1 VTAQKKVSP
10 VSLFRKNIEAKRS
23 TMLKENYNKLLMIG
37 SADAKFVSDTFV
49 ALDALHKEMFD
60 TMGAKFTPSKE
71 RETEADETTEI
82 VAGED
87 EENIFRNK

>member
-1 VTAQKKVSP
+1 M
-10 VSLFRKNIEAKRS
+10 FRKNIEAKRS

-60 TMGAKFTPSKE
+60 TMATKFTPSKE
-71 RETEADETTEI
+71 SDTDETTEI
-82 VAGED
+82 VGEE
-87 EENIFRNK
+87 EENIFKNK